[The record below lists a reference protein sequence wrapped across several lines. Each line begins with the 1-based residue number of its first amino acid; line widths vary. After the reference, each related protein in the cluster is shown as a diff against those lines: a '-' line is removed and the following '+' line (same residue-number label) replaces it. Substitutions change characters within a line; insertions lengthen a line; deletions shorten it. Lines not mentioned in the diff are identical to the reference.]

1 MNNTLFNTQELSQP
15 LADRLRPENLQDF
28 IGQEQLVSKGKVL
41 EVMIQHD
48 RIPSM
53 IFWGPPGVG
62 KTTLARIIAQKTR
75 AEFKMLSAVD
85 AGVADVHKIIVQ
97 AEAALRLGVRTILF
111 LDEIHRFS
119 KSQQDRF
126 LPHVEKGTIVLIG
139 ATTENPSFEVIAPL
153 LSRSRVYVFKELS
166 YVHLSRL
173 IDRALASPKGLNK
186 QFSIAEDAR
195 DMIIAGSGGD
205 ARTVLNTLELAAQM
219 ASYEKSVCIMQQHV
233 VQAQDRDFVRY
244 DKKGDDHYNTI
255 SAFIKSMRGSDANAA
270 LYWMMRMLDAGEDPK
285 FIARRM
291 VIFASEDIGNHDPQ
305 ALILATS
312 CFEAVE
318 KVGLPECAL
327 NLSQVAL
334 YLANAR
340 KSRSATDAL
349 EAARSLVAQTRDQQ
363 VPMHLRNP
371 VTKLMK
377 EVGYGGYKMPG
388 SRGFTKQTY
397 LPKELHKND
406 MASLGG
412 EK

>member
-1 MNNTLFNTQELSQP
+1 METTLFNTPSQTQP
-15 LADRLRPENLQDF
+15 LADRLRPKELKDF
-28 IGQEQLVSKGKVL
+28 IGQELLVGKGQVL
-41 EVMIQHD
+41 EVVIRQD

-53 IFWGPPGVG
+53 LFWGPPGVG
-62 KTTLARIIAQKTR
+62 KTTLARIIAQKTQ

-85 AGVADVHKIIVQ
+85 AGVADVHKIIV
-97 AEAALRLGVRTILF
+97 EAAAAQRLGVRTILF

-126 LPHVEKGTIVLIG
+126 LPHVEKGTIILIG

-153 LSRSRVYVFKELS
+153 LSRSRVFVFKELS

-173 IDRALASPKGLNK
+173 IDRALASQEGLDK
-186 QFSIAEDAR
+186 HFSLAEDAR

-219 ASYEKSVCIMQQHV
+219 AVYEKASCIMQQHV
-233 VQAQDRDFVRY
+233 VSAQDRDFVRY
-244 DKKGDDHYNTI
+244 DKKGEDHYNTI
-255 SAFIKSMRGSDANAA
+255 SAFIKSLRGSDAKAA
-270 LYWMMRMLDAGEDPK
+270 LYWMIRMLDAGEDPK

-291 VIFASEDIGNHDPQ
+291 VIFASEDVGNKDPQ

-312 CFEAVE
+312 CFQAVE
-318 KVGLPECAL
+318 KIGLPECAL
-327 NLSQVAL
+327 NLSQVTM

-340 KSRSATDAL
+340 KSREATESL
-349 EAARSLVAQTRDQQ
+349 EAARQSVSATRDQQ

-377 EVGYGGYKMPG
+377 EVGYGGYKMPNDKN
-388 SRGFTKQTY
+388 FPQQIY
-397 LPKELHKND
+397 LP
-406 MASLGG
+406 
-412 EK
+412 EKVQKSRRKVS

>member
-1 MNNTLFNTQELSQP
+1 METTLFNTPSQTQP
-15 LADRLRPENLQDF
+15 LADRLRPQALEDF
-28 IGQEQLVSKGKVL
+28 IGQEQLVGKNQVL
-41 EVMIQHD
+41 EVMIKQD

-62 KTTLARIIAQKTR
+62 KTTLARIVAQKTR

-85 AGVADVHKIIVQ
+85 AGVADVHKIIV
-97 AEAALRLGVRTILF
+97 EAAAAQRLGVRTILF

-126 LPHVEKGTIVLIG
+126 LPHVEKGTIILIG

-153 LSRSRVYVFKELS
+153 LSRSRVFVFKELS

-173 IDRALASPKGLNK
+173 IDRALASGEGLDK
-186 QFSIAEDAR
+186 QFSLAEDAR

-219 ASYEKSVCIMQQHV
+219 AVYEKASCIMQQHV
-233 VQAQDRDFVRY
+233 VSAQDRDFVRY
-244 DKKGDDHYNTI
+244 DKKGEDHYNTI
-255 SAFIKSMRGSDANAA
+255 SAFIKSLRGSDAKAA

-291 VIFASEDIGNHDPQ
+291 VIFASEDVGNKDPQ
-305 ALILATS
+305 ALVLAIA

-327 NLSQVAL
+327 NLSQVTM

-340 KSRSATDAL
+340 KSREATEGL
-349 EAARSLVAQTRDQQ
+349 EAARELVSSTRDQQ

-377 EVGYGGYKMPG
+377 EVGYGGYKMPKNKD
-388 SRGFTKQTY
+388 FAKQHY
-397 LPKELHKND
+397 LPEAVQDAVAKEK
-406 MASLGG
+406 
-412 EK
+412 